1 MSDDENPNKRGTLKG
16 QSDGAYKLK
25 LGAVSPTTRG
35 RWRWPAHGRIQLM
48 QCDLPMPG
56 TDSEEP

>member
-25 LGAVSPTTRG
+25 LGAVSPTTRFQRQVEMASSWQDTTHAMRPSNAG
-35 RWRWPAHGRIQLM
+35 HRQ
-48 QCDLPMPG
+48 
-56 TDSEEP
+56 